1 MRRDSARPNTRRL
14 TVAAAT
20 AFAGL
25 AVLTLAATAGA
36 ATSAAG
42 SQSVTA
48 DVANTLEATFPGAY
62 AWGSLDAGGTGTI
75 SDEQVVNVRSNASWG
90 VQVASDVSD
99 GRMTEWTGAA
109 YVTPTP
115 KVLTNDLEWRMS
127 SLGGVA
133 QGTSFASLSNVQAL
147 VTGTQP
153 TTSDAGVDVG
163 LRYRQAI
170 SYADESAGSNDY
182 RVLVSFDVAQG
193 Y

>member
-1 MRRDSARPNTRRL
+1 MPRDSAPTHRRSL
-14 TVAAAT
+14 TVLVAT
-20 AFAGL
+20 GVAGL
-25 AVLTLAATAGA
+25 AVLTLAGSAAG
-36 ATSAAG
+36 ATSATG

-62 AWGSLDAGGTGTI
+62 AWGSLDAGGTGAI
-75 SDEQVVNVRSNASWG
+75 SAEQVVNVRSNASWG
-90 VQVASDVSD
+90 VQVASDISD

-115 KVLTNDLEWRMS
+115 KVLTNALEWRLS

-133 QGTSFASLSNVQAL
+133 QGTSFAALSSVQAL
-147 VTGTQP
+147 LTGTRP
-153 TTSDAGVDVG
+153 ATADAGVDVG

-170 SYADESAGSNDY
+170 SYADENAGSNDY
-182 RVLVSFDVAQG
+182 RALVSFDVAQG

>member
-1 MRRDSARPNTRRL
+1 MRRDSARPNARRL
-14 TVAAAT
+14 TVVAT
-20 AFAGL
+20 TALAGL
-25 AVLTLAATAGA
+25 AALTLASTAGA
-36 ATSAAG
+36 ATSASG

-62 AWGSLDAGGTGTI
+62 AWGSLDAGGTGAI

-90 VQVASDVSD
+90 VQVASDISD

-115 KVLTNDLEWRMS
+115 KVLTNALEWRMS

-147 VTGTQP
+147 VTGTQAA
-153 TTSDAGVDVG
+153 TTDAGVDVG

-182 RVLVSFDVAQG
+182 RALVSFDVAQG